1 MCRSDIAPDARVAM
15 AGLLDAI
22 ASALAE
28 QNGTPRDGVII
39 GPVDFGV
46 PYEPLLAR
54 FDPDVKT
61 IRAHPDYL

>member
-1 MCRSDIAPDARVAM
+1 M